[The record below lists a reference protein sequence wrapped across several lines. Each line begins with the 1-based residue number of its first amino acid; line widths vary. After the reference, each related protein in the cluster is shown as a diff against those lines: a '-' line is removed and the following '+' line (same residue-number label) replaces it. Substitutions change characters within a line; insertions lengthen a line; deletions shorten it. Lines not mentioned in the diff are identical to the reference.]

1 MWLCHKQDD
10 KGKKDSPSKGNSDN
24 ATVED
29 HVRLCEQVEK
39 AIKGAKK

>member
-1 MWLCHKQDD
+1 MWLCHKQEKDKKSE
-10 KGKKDSPSKGNSDN
+10 KGKGKSGN

-39 AIKGAKK
+39 ALGKGAKK